1 MHSSTAV
8 TLATCLVIAA
18 IVTQSATA
26 LAFQGSQDRAKR
38 LFWVDKKSA
47 NEDNTVLVRASAAD
61 DIAECFIAE
70 CIKKQLNC
78 EMICGVDRQDCH
90 SLCKAKK
97 DACATNCLMEN
108 AANDVMSQ

>member
-8 TLATCLVIAA
+8 TLATCLIIAT

-47 NEDNTVLVRASAAD
+47 NGDSTVCVRASAAD
-61 DIAECFIAE
+61 DIAECFISE
-70 CIKKQLNC
+70 CIKRQLDC
-78 EMICGVDRQDCH
+78 EMICDRQDCH
-90 SLCKAKK
+90 SLCQTKKLGCAKA
-97 DACATNCLMEN
+97 CLTEN
-108 AANDVMSQ
+108 SANNVLSQ